1 MWQARLRSPLLGHIH
16 DRHKL
21 CGSIAKHRGLP
32 ISEDVNPRAIRPD
45 MLPKVAG
52 AAAQI
57 MFVSNRVPD
66 MISVLLRQN
75 VEQVKVR
82 NKSRS

>member
-1 MWQARLRSPLLGHIH
+1 
-16 DRHKL
+16 
-21 CGSIAKHRGLP
+21 
-32 ISEDVNPRAIRPD
+32 

-75 VEQVKVR
+75 VEQGQSQKQVSVVTVMGDRGIVHCQKC
-82 NKSRS
+82 NSYG